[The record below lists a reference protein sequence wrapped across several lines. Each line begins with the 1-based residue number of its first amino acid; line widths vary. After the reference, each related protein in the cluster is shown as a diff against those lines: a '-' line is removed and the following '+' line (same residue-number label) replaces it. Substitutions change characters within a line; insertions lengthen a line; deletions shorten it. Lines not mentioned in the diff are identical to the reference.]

1 MHEIKEHSSDAAQP
15 VSFKSMIHSIYKQ
28 RHLIHQMAKR
38 EILSKYRGSS
48 LGLLWSVITPIV
60 MLTIYTFLF
69 SVVFKAKWN
78 VGGNES
84 KYEFA
89 IVLFAG
95 LLTHAFLAE
104 VLNKSPSLITSNVNY
119 VKKVVFP
126 LEIMAV
132 INICVCIFNT
142 LISVVVLLVAI
153 LIIKHSLPI
162 TALLLPI
169 VLIPLIVLA
178 SGLSWLLASL
188 GVYIRDIGQSITI
201 LTTILTFLSPIFY
214 PASAVPVVLRPW
226 LLLNPLTFIIEQV
239 RNVLIWGAVPDFK
252 GLAIYLLCS
261 LIVCW
266 AGYYWFQKT
275 RKGFADV
282 L

>member
-1 MHEIKEHSSDAAQP
+1 MQDIKEHASDTAQP
-15 VSFKSMIHSIYKQ
+15 VSPRSMVKSIVGQ
-28 RHLIHQMAKR
+28 WHLIHQMAKR
-38 EILSKYRGSS
+38 EIQSKYKGSS
-48 LGLLWSVITPIV
+48 LGLLWSIITPMV

-78 VGGNES
+78 VGQNES

-126 LEIMAV
+126 LEIMAIV
-132 INICVCIFNT
+132 NILVCMFNT
-142 LISVVVLLVAI
+142 VISIAVLLVAI
-153 LIIKHSLPI
+153 ALVKHSIPLTAVFLPFV
-162 TALLLPI
+162 LLPL
-169 VLIPLIVLA
+169 VVLA

-201 LTTILTFLSPIFY
+201 VTTILTFLSPIFY
-214 PASAVPVVLRPW
+214 PVSAVPEILRPW
-226 LLLNPLTFIIEQV
+226 LMLNPLTFIIEQV
-239 RNVLIWGAVPDFK
+239 RNVMIWGTMPDFQ
-252 GLAIYLLCS
+252 GLLIYLVCS
-261 LIVCW
+261 IFVCW
-266 AGYYWFQKT
+266 GGYLWFQKT